1 MNDGLFSSLY
11 KQIPTNIRLLGESIF
26 GKTDPIT
33 AKDFTA
39 EELAYIQKQVSE
51 QETKNKEK
59 MNLLQQGIPQIT
71 DPKLKK
77 IFEKDLATYKN
88 TENKTNI
95 SYTNYP
101 QGLSAADTNW
111 WDAFVKSI
119 SSPEFNV
126 ATSLGQYTAIK
137 DSSGNMVIVDKY
149 NWDNEKKL
157 IEEKLKNKDYRGILS
172 LLTDSP
178 QSTLATLM
186 SSFLPSRQREVKIEF
201 VNPNVNPLLRR

>member
-11 KQIPTNIRLLGESIF
+11 KQIPTNIRLLGESIV

>member
-11 KQIPTNIRLLGESIF
+11 KQIPTNIRLLGESIV

-59 MNLLQQGIPQIT
+59 IYLLQQGIPQIT